1 MTIFD
6 ERERAF
12 ETMFA
17 HDEEM
22 RFRALARRN
31 RLLGLWVAEQLG
43 LAGENARAYAAGI
56 TGDLATGR
64 GDEEL
69 VRKIRHDFE
78 SYGVQCSAERLREKI
93 AELQAQALLHV
104 RRDSQASA

>member
-31 RLLGLWVAEQLG
+31 KLLGLWAAEQLG
-43 LAGENARAYAAGI
+43 LAGDNVRTYADGI
-56 TGDLATGR
+56 TGNLATGI

-69 VRKIRHDFE
+69 VRKIRGDFE
-78 SYGVQCSAERLREKI
+78 VYGVHCSSERIREKMM
-93 AELQAQALLHV
+93 ELQTRALLQV
-104 RRDSQASA
+104 RRDATASV